1 MTLLVLF
8 RLIGQNE
15 RRLARPKQL
24 QLLADL
30 EFLLGRAVLQ
40 LLDAFAPVVVLALQA
55 GVVLFEPAYLLPLVH
70 QRGNALGT
78 PQRKVS
84 IDAY

>member
-40 LLDAFAPVVVLALQA
+40 LLDAFAPVVVLPLQA
-55 GVVLFEPAYLLPLVH
+55 GVVLLEPAYLLPLVH

>member
-1 MTLLVLF
+1 VTLPVLLG
-8 RLIGQNE
+8 LIGQNE

-24 QLLADL
+24 QLLANF
-30 EFLLGRAVLQ
+30 EFLLGGAVLQ
-40 LLDAFAPVVVLALQA
+40 LFDAIAPIVVLALQT
-55 GVVLFEPAYLLPLVH
+55 GVFLLEPAYILPFVH
-70 QRGNALGT
+70 ERGNALGT